1 MKLNDL
7 SKIEEGLLSSIK
19 DRFAQGG
26 QQTKIQNIFIKDFIQ
41 DAMVSINNGL
51 KGGLVQDPKSAVAP
65 ADPAATTSTAQTGT
79 QPATPSSSAAVPTT
93 SPTQVPPA
101 QQTGQK
107 MTPQQTATAKMQTRA
122 GIQPTGQKMTAAQ
135 RTQAQ
140 LQARKM
146 QAGQKPVPVKESAYD
161 KMNRV
166 FESIININEA
176 GEMMSLSDYLMSWFA
191 QYMNGVA
198 WEGSKP
204 IVKTKID
211 ALAKDYPNNLKA
223 NLTSLAQ
230 TALALSKA
238 ATPAG
243 APQEFTQMRQAGVK
257 DVQQTYT
264 EIKAAL
270 DELSKV
276 NPDLYNK
283 FIKTLTP
290 VTATPG
296 ASAGLAEEKKN

>member
-1 MKLNDL
+1 M
-7 SKIEEGLLSSIK
+7 S
-19 DRFAQGG
+19 
-26 QQTKIQNIFIKDFIQ
+26 
-41 DAMVSINNGL
+41 
-51 KGGLVQDPKSAVAP
+51 
-65 ADPAATTSTAQTGT
+65 
-79 QPATPSSSAAVPTT
+79 
-93 SPTQVPPA
+93 
-101 QQTGQK
+101 
-107 MTPQQTATAKMQTRA
+107 PQQTATAKMQTKA
-122 GIQPTGQKMTAAQ
+122 GVQPTGQPMTASQ

-146 QAGQKPVPVKESAYD
+146 QAAQKPVPVKESAYD

-243 APQEFTQMRQAGVK
+243 APQEFNQMRQTGVK
-257 DVQQTYT
+257 DVQQTYA

>member
-7 SKIEEGLLSSIK
+7 NNIEEGLLSSIK

-26 QQTKIQNIFIKDFIQ
+26 FQTKVQNIFIKDFIQ

-51 KGGLVQDPKSAVAP
+51 KGGLVQDPKSTVAP
-65 ADPAATTSTAQTGT
+65 ATDTEQTGT
-79 QPATPSSSAAVPTT
+79 QPAAPSSSAAIPTT

-107 MTPQQTATAKMQTRA
+107 MSPQQTATAKMQTRA
-122 GIQPTGQKMTAAQ
+122 GIQPTGQKMTPAQ

-146 QAGQKPVPVKESAYD
+146 QAAQKPVPVKESAYD

-166 FESIININEA
+166 FESIINIDEA

>member
-7 SKIEEGLLSSIK
+7 SKIEEGLLSNIK

-26 QQTKIQNIFIKDFIQ
+26 YQTKVQNIFIKDFIQ

-65 ADPAATTSTAQTGT
+65 AADDANGAP
-79 QPATPSSSAAVPTT
+79 QPGTPSSSAAVPTT

-101 QQTGQK
+101 QQTGQT
-107 MTPQQTATAKMQTRA
+107 MSPQQTATAKMQTRA
-122 GIQPTGQKMTAAQ
+122 GIQPTGQKMTPAQ

-146 QAGQKPVPVKESAYD
+146 QAAQKPVPVKESAYD

-243 APQEFTQMRQAGVK
+243 APQEFTQMRQTGVK
-257 DVQQTYT
+257 DVQQTYD

-270 DELSKV
+270 AELSKV

-290 VTATPG
+290 VSATPG

>member
-1 MKLNDL
+1 M
-7 SKIEEGLLSSIK
+7 
-19 DRFAQGG
+19 R
-26 QQTKIQNIFIKDFIQ
+26 
-41 DAMVSINNGL
+41 
-51 KGGLVQDPKSAVAP
+51 AP
-65 ADPAATTSTAQTGT
+65 SHAADPAAD
-79 QPATPSSSAAVPTT
+79 PAAVPTT

-107 MTPQQTATAKMQTRA
+107 MSPQQTATAKMQTRA
-122 GIQPTGQKMTAAQ
+122 GVQPTGQPMTASQ

-146 QAGQKPVPVKESAYD
+146 QAAQKPVPVKESAYD

-243 APQEFTQMRQAGVK
+243 APKEFTQMRQTGVK
-257 DVQQTYT
+257 DVQQTYD

>member
-7 SKIEEGLLSSIK
+7 SKIEEGLLSNIK

-26 QQTKIQNIFIKDFIQ
+26 YQTKVQNIFIKDFIQ

-65 ADPAATTSTAQTGT
+65 SDTTSDSQTA
-79 QPATPSSSAAVPTT
+79 PPSPSPSAAVPTT

-101 QQTGQK
+101 QQTGQA
-107 MTPQQTATAKMQTRA
+107 MSPQQTATAKMQTKA
-122 GIQPTGQKMTAAQ
+122 GVQPTGQPMTASQ

-146 QAGQKPVPVKESAYD
+146 QAAQKPVPVKESAYD

-243 APQEFTQMRQAGVK
+243 APQEFNQMRQTGVK
-257 DVQQTYT
+257 DVQQTYA

-283 FIKTLTP
+283 FIKSLTP
-290 VTATPG
+290 ATATPG

>member
-26 QQTKIQNIFIKDFIQ
+26 YQTKVQNIFIKDFIQ

-51 KGGLVQDPKSAVAP
+51 KGGLVQDPKSTVAP
-65 ADPAATTSTAQTGT
+65 ATDTEQTGT
-79 QPATPSSSAAVPTT
+79 QPAAPSSSAAIPTT

-101 QQTGQK
+101 QQTGQT
-107 MTPQQTATAKMQTRA
+107 MSPQQTATAKMQTRA
-122 GIQPTGQKMTAAQ
+122 GVQPTGQPMTASQ

-146 QAGQKPVPVKESAYD
+146 QAAQKPVPVKESAYD

-176 GEMMSLSDYLMSWFA
+176 GEPMSLSDYMMNWFA

-211 ALAKDYPNNLKA
+211 ALVKDYPNNLKS

-238 ATPAG
+238 ASPAG

-257 DVQQTYT
+257 DVQQTYN

-270 DELSKV
+270 DELSKA

-283 FIKTLTP
+283 FIKSLTP
-290 VTATPG
+290 VAATPG

>member
-1 MKLNDL
+1 
-7 SKIEEGLLSSIK
+7 
-19 DRFAQGG
+19 
-26 QQTKIQNIFIKDFIQ
+26 
-41 DAMVSINNGL
+41 
-51 KGGLVQDPKSAVAP
+51 
-65 ADPAATTSTAQTGT
+65 
-79 QPATPSSSAAVPTT
+79 
-93 SPTQVPPA
+93 
-101 QQTGQK
+101 

>member
-7 SKIEEGLLSSIK
+7 SKIEEGLLSDIK

-26 QQTKIQNIFIKDFIQ
+26 YQTKVQNIFIKDFIQ

-51 KGGLVQDPKSAVAP
+51 KGGLVQDPKSTVAS
-65 ADPAATTSTAQTGT
+65 ADPADTTDTTQTGT
-79 QPATPSSSAAVPTT
+79 QTGAAVPTT

-101 QQTGQK
+101 QQTGQT
-107 MTPQQTATAKMQTRA
+107 MSPQQTATAKMQTRA
-122 GIQPTGQKMTAAQ
+122 GVQPTGQPMTASQ

-146 QAGQKPVPVKESAYD
+146 QAAQKPVPVKESAYD

-243 APQEFTQMRQAGVK
+243 APKEFTQMRQTGVK
-257 DVQQTYT
+257 DVQQTYD

>member
-7 SKIEEGLLSSIK
+7 SKIEEGLLSNIK

-26 QQTKIQNIFIKDFIQ
+26 YQTKVQNIFIKDFIQ

-65 ADPAATTSTAQTGT
+65 SDTTSDSQTA
-79 QPATPSSSAAVPTT
+79 PPSPSAAVPTT

-101 QQTGQK
+101 QQTGQT
-107 MTPQQTATAKMQTRA
+107 MSPQQTATAKMQTKA
-122 GIQPTGQKMTAAQ
+122 GVQPTGQPMTASQ

-146 QAGQKPVPVKESAYD
+146 QAAQKPVPVKESAYD

-243 APQEFTQMRQAGVK
+243 APQEFTQMRQTGVK
-257 DVQQTYT
+257 DVQQTYA

-283 FIKTLTP
+283 FIKSLTP
-290 VTATPG
+290 ATATPG